1 MKKSKSA
8 TIDTRKRIVAAATR
22 MFLEHGLAETGIASI
37 MAAAGLTQGGFYR
50 HFRSKEHLIVE
61 ASIAANDRLRGFFSE
76 AIRGKPAA
84 EGLDIAVALYLSQ
97 SEQQGCESLCPL
109 PSLGS
114 ELGRSDQQVRE
125 AAMAGYQRLVQFF
138 AGLVDQAGCTEPA
151 RLADAIVSTM
161 VGAVMLARLAASPA
175 SAASILRNARQ
186 TIRLMLPAPDA
197 EGNAKMA

>member
-84 EGLDIAVALYLSQ
+84 EGLDIAVDLYLSQ

-138 AGLVDQAGCTEPA
+138 AGLADQAGYTEPA

-175 SAASILRNARQ
+175 SAAGVLRNARQ
-186 TIRLMLPAPDA
+186 TIRLMLPVPGA

>member
-22 MFLEHGLAETGIASI
+22 MFLEHGLDDTGIVSI

-61 ASIAANDRLRGFFSE
+61 ACVAASDRLRGVFGE
-76 AIRGKPAA
+76 AIRGKAPAA
-84 EGLDIAVALYLSQ
+84 AIDIAVDLYLSQ
-97 SEQQGCESLCPL
+97 TEQRGCESLCPL

-138 AGLVDQAGCTEPA
+138 AGLADQAGYTEPA

-175 SAASILRNARQ
+175 LAANILRNARQ
-186 TIRLMLPAPDA
+186 TIRLMLPAS
-197 EGNAKMA
+197 GNTKMA